1 MSEEPRLTSP
11 REVRELLEK
20 LGHRPNKG
28 LGQNYLIDANIL
40 DTIASTADIQPDEK
54 VLEIGPGLGALTERL
69 IPRAAAVS
77 GIEKDPTMVSYLK
90 SRFSDF
96 TLIDW

>member
-11 REVRELLEK
+11 KEVRALLAQ

-40 DTIASTADIQPDEK
+40 DIIANTADIQPNEA
-54 VLEIGPGLGALTERL
+54 VLEIGPGLGALTERIL
-69 IPRAAAVS
+69 PKA
-77 GIEKDPTMVSYLK
+77 K
-90 SRFSDF
+90 S
-96 TLIDW
+96 